1 MRKSFLV
8 ILIFL
13 HVNAFSGA
21 YEKNCVR
28 CHRKLQVG
36 IDKFFYRYL
45 LTYSSKDETKK
56 ALKSYLKRPTKE
68 KSLIADGLIRR
79 FGVKKPTRLSDKR
92 LNEAIDEYWEKYNLI
107 GKLK

>member
-1 MRKSFLV
+1 MRKSLLV
-8 ILIFL
+8 IAIFL
-13 HVNAFSGA
+13 HVNAFGGA

-45 LTYSSKDETKK
+45 LVYSSKDETKK
-56 ALKSYLKRPTKE
+56 ALKAYLKRPK
-68 KSLIADGLIRR
+68 KSNSLIADGLIRR
-79 FGVKKPTRLSDKR
+79 FGVKKPTSLSDKR
-92 LNEAIDEYWEKYNLI
+92 LDEAIDKYWEKYNLI